1 MIHEEQLLRKLNN
14 KQRANIK
21 LTENDLY
28 NEGSLTVIINEASG
42 VQLSSVGDCRP
53 YVIVKLL
60 PLDGKLYRGSTRS
73 SSDVNCLNTTYKV
86 IWTNHEENE
95 ILLKFPG
102 LYYGNTL
109 SLVFELYDTAPH
121 SDINIG
127 TATMNISDIK
137 KYILSSETFFIQLQ
151 NRRHLEVGLLS
162 GTLNLLPID
171 LEADG
176 VEYASS
182 SIPKELPKIDTA
194 GTIYITIHEAK
205 QYNYDSGKVKVMLLP
220 TKETDETKEV
230 KQQIPGTVMKWIKS
244 DKKVLKLKYQ
254 GNKDEIGIDFM
265 MIRDK
270 LIQSEQLGHKV
281 LSKKLLEKALVASPI
296 PIRIEDNKGDTVA
309 MLQVS
314 IQFIPDDDDLNE
326 DEESKVEYIK
336 DEELSKSIGYARLK
350 EIIKQAIPASKTP
363 EIKQKFKKYDKS
375 GKGEI
380 KFKDFCGILK
390 DYKVDVNDEIKATCI
405 TEFDPDRKGMINYKL
420 FQILLPSETNDE
432 IIERLKKSII
442 IAETQGKEFRK
453 AFEALDTSHK
463 GYVDKTTF
471 RQAIRTL
478 VDPTPNDDDIEILFG
493 KFDLDRNGQISYEE
507 FFAFLSTDQ
516 NVDDSA
522 VLTQIIAKLKT
533 LVREDN
539 IDSVRRIFDRFDKNG
554 GGTLSKAEFIRAL
567 KELGITTLKESEE
580 VAVMKHFDADNN
592 GTIDY
597 EEFLAKLLPNYK
609 SLEDSTLIDEIIK
622 RLSDWVKRYPN
633 VMSQFRETLEKLS
646 KTYHLFVNKETGKK
660 EGKGDV
666 TKREFRSA
674 LEAVGQKL
682 NDREWE
688 CVMKW
693 FSLPGGGGIDVESFI
708 KRISEGV
715 ELVEDSL
722 TSESKY
728 NDGSGDLRGSRGN
741 KELREIENII
751 KIKIK
756 EMGRFYDLYEELK
769 RITVNDRLNIRDL
782 YNYLNREGF
791 NLSPKQLNILMNAI
805 DPNELGYCS
814 LPYFLDTLH
823 IPSPESM
830 KSSNNNYDN
839 DSNYYNYHQS
849 PYAQTMPMYGNQPQ
863 PFPGQFYGGIGGG
876 MGYQT
881 MPIRGG
887 NTYLPVVSVGA
898 FVDYEKEKEEFERT
912 GMYTCPFCKY
922 LNKRRQYCEICN
934 YQNPYINWNEV
945 QMCPRCHRPNA
956 GSQRRCYACESDL
969 LITNKQFSYIPNPKS
984 SKNESLSESKS
995 GDRAPITRS
1004 STAREG
1010 KE

>member
-1 MIHEEQLLRKLNN
+1 M
-14 KQRANIK
+14 
-21 LTENDLY
+21 T
-28 NEGSLTVIINEASG
+28 
-42 VQLSSVGDCRP
+42 
-53 YVIVKLL
+53 VKLL
-60 PLDGKLYRGSTRS
+60 PLDGRLYKGSTRFS
-73 SSDVNCLNTTYKV
+73 NDVNCLNTTYKIV
-86 IWTNHEENE
+86 WTNHEENE
-95 ILLKFPG
+95 LLLKFPG
-102 LYYGNTL
+102 LYYGSSL
-109 SLVFELYDTAPH
+109 SLEFELYDTAPH
-121 SDINIG
+121 SDILIG

-137 KYILSSETFFIQLQ
+137 KYILSSEIFFVQLQ

-162 GTLNLLPID
+162 GTLNLLPLD
-171 LEADG
+171 MEAEG
-176 VEYASS
+176 VEYNNSS
-182 SIPKELPKIDTA
+182 LPKELPKIDSA
-194 GTIYITIHEAK
+194 GIIFITIHEAK

-230 KQQIPGTVMKWIKS
+230 KQQIPGTVMKWIKT

-254 GNKDEIGIDFM
+254 GNQTDIGIDFI

-270 LIQSEQLGHKV
+270 LIQSEQLGHKM

-326 DEESKVEYIK
+326 DEESKIEYIK

-350 EIIKQAIPASKTP
+350 EIIKQAIPASKAP
-363 EIKQKFKKYDKS
+363 EIKQKFKKNDKN

-380 KFKDFCGILK
+380 KFKDFCSILK
-390 DYKVDVNDEIKATCI
+390 EYKVDVNDEIKATCI
-405 TEFDPDRKGMINYKL
+405 SEFDPDRRGMINYKL

-442 IAETQGKEFRK
+442 IAETQGKEFRR

-463 GYVDKTTF
+463 GYIDKSTF

-516 NVDDSA
+516 SIDENA
-522 VLTQIIAKLKT
+522 VVTQIISKLKT

-539 IDSVRRIFDRFDKNG
+539 IDTVRRLFDRFDKNG

-580 VAVMKHFDADNN
+580 IAIIKHFDANN
-592 GTIDY
+592 DGTIDY

-609 SLEDSTLIDEIIK
+609 SLQDSTLIDEIVK
-622 RLSDWVKRYPN
+622 RLSDWVKKYPN
-633 VMSQFRETLEKLS
+633 VISQFRETLEKLS
-646 KTYHLFVNKETGKK
+646 KSYHLYLDKDTGKK

-688 CVMKW
+688 CIMKW
-693 FSLPGGGGIDVESFI
+693 FSNANNGGIDVELFI

-715 ELVEDSL
+715 QLVEDSL

-728 NDGSGDLRGSRGN
+728 NDDINIRGSRGN
-741 KELREIENII
+741 KELREIEMII
-751 KIKIK
+751 KDRIK
-756 EMGRFYDLYEELK
+756 ELGRYYDIYDELK
-769 RITVNDRLNIRDL
+769 RITINNRLNIRDL

-791 NLSPKQLNILMNAI
+791 GLSPKQLNLLMNVLDA
-805 DPNELGYCS
+805 NELGYCT
-814 LPYFLDTLH
+814 LPTFFDTLH
-823 IPSPESM
+823 IPSPESL
-830 KSSNNNYDN
+830 KSSHNDYNND
-839 DSNYYNYHQS
+839 YNYNQS
-849 PYAQTMPMYGNQPQ
+849 PYSHTLPMYSQQIPPQ
-863 PFPGQFYGGIGGG
+863 AQYYGG

-881 MPIRGG
+881 MPTRGSYL
-887 NTYLPVVSVGA
+887 TYNPVVPVGA
-898 FVDYEKEKEEFERT
+898 FTDYNKKKEEYDRT
-912 GMYTCPFCKY
+912 GMFTCPFCNY
-922 LNKRRQYCEICN
+922 LNKRKQYCEICS
-934 YQNPYINWNEV
+934 YQNPYIDWNEV
-945 QMCPRCHRPNA
+945 HMCPRCHRPNA
-956 GSQRRCYACESDL
+956 GNQRRCYACESDL
-969 LITNKQFSYIPNPKS
+969 LMSSKQFSYIPNSGSSGGGGEGKS
-984 SKNESLSESKS
+984 SEP
-995 GDRAPITRS
+995 APVRS
-1004 STAREG
+1004 STVREG